1 MKEVERGN
9 GLEAN
14 LLSQGAG
21 EVKMKWKGTQLDIE
35 ILQPDTNALKHIF
48 LI

>member
-1 MKEVERGN
+1 MKEVKQGN

-21 EVKMKWKGTQLDIE
+21 GVKMKRKLT
-35 ILQPDTNALKHIF
+35 TAR
-48 LI
+48 